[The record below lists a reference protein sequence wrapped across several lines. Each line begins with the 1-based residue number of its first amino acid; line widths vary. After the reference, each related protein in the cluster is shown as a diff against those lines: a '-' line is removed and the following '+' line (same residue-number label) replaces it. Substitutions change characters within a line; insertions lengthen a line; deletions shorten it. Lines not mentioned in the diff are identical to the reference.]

1 MINENV
7 KKLIGKPVKY
17 NLFKR
22 IFDLVLAVILLIPFL
37 ILMIFFGI
45 LIKITSPGPV
55 IYKQQRV
62 GYKGKVFNIYKL
74 RSMVNHAEEDT
85 GVIWAKRNDSRV
97 TKLGHFMRKTRI
109 DEVPQIFNILKGQM
123 SWVGPRPE
131 RPQLTIKFCEKWPFF
146 AERLRIIPGLT
157 GLAQVKGGYDL
168 TPDAKAK
175 YDNQYIENW
184 SWKLDIKIIY
194 KTIITIFTGN
204 GAR

>member
-1 MINENV
+1 MINENIQ
-7 KKLIGKPVKY
+7 KLIGKPVKY
-17 NLFKR
+17 NLLKR
-22 IFDLVLAVILLIPFL
+22 TFDLILAIILLIPFL
-37 ILMIFFGI
+37 ILMVFFGI
-45 LIKITSPGPV
+45 LIKITSPGPI

-62 GYKGKVFNIYKL
+62 GYKGKIFNIYKL
-74 RSMVNHAEEDT
+74 RSMVNHAEENT
-85 GVIWAKRNDSRV
+85 GAIWAQKNDSRV

-109 DEVPQIFNILKGQM
+109 DEIPQIFNILKGQM

-146 AERLRIIPGLT
+146 AERLRIVPGLT

-168 TPDAKAK
+168 TPDAKVK

-184 SWKLDIKIIY
+184 SCKLDIKIIF